1 MVESLM
7 GTFNSRS
14 MCNFQQRQKYGR
26 QTLQDSRCPGHFVNR
41 TSDNRFRFLLG
52 IMVTF
57 IRSSTRT
64 STGCWGLRHGFI
76 VIKGSFFKKHLMY
89 GHCSLIIGAWE
100 KESVLDG
107 IFGLICFQIVYNFKV
122 QIFWSE
128 KAAKTLKKYRTLF
141 WQLLSFLKKG
151 RCFSNFVAFSQL
163 YDFFL
168 ETSFSIASQ
177 RIRFEDQFRM

>member
-1 MVESLM
+1 MIQSYFCQLLKLNNQNCMWLFLEKVYQYRLKKYVEILTLKMVESLM

-89 GHCSLIIGAWE
+89 GHCSLIIGAW
-100 KESVLDG
+100 
-107 IFGLICFQIVYNFKV
+107 
-122 QIFWSE
+122 
-128 KAAKTLKKYRTLF
+128 
-141 WQLLSFLKKG
+141 
-151 RCFSNFVAFSQL
+151 
-163 YDFFL
+163 
-168 ETSFSIASQ
+168 
-177 RIRFEDQFRM
+177 